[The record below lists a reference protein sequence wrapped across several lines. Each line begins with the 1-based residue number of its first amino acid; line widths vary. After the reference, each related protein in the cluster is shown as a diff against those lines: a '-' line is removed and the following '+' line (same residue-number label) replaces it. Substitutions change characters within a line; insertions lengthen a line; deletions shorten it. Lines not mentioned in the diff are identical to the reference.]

1 MHGSACAPTTGRR
14 RDRRCERSFRH
25 DGGGVV
31 DATEALER
39 LADLRDRGMLTQA
52 EFVLKQLPGA
62 WFWFPTMHVFSRV
75 QDNDR
80 S

>member
-1 MHGSACAPTTGRR
+1 MT
-14 RDRRCERSFRH
+14 
-25 DGGGVV
+25 GGGMADV
-31 DATEALER
+31 TEALER

-62 WFWFPTMHVFSRV
+62 WFWCPTMHVFSRV